1 MKINTKVKQVL
12 RIVFVVLVSCSSFA
26 QEFTT
31 CESGEVGVYVS
42 MEYTDVNVPAGQVSW
57 DIQDGDGNV
66 LEDLDYLP
74 IASNFIYTSDEICLP
89 EGEIYTFNTYDLGG
103 DGWGF
108 GSWYELSIC
117 GGNTTIIN
125 NSGNAPS
132 GSGGSESFSLPFITD
147 NCFCFSLDLQQS
159 NSSSATASDGSVS

>member
-1 MKINTKVKQVL
+1 MKCLMKMNTKVKQVL
-12 RIVFVVLVSCSSFA
+12 RFICVVLVSCSSFA

-31 CESGEVGVYVS
+31 CESGEVGVFVS

-89 EGEIYTFNTYDLGG
+89 EGGDL
-103 DGWGF
+103 
-108 GSWYELSIC
+108 YI
-117 GGNTTIIN
+117 
-125 NSGNAPS
+125 
-132 GSGGSESFSLPFITD
+132 
-147 NCFCFSLDLQQS
+147 
-159 NSSSATASDGSVS
+159 

>member
-1 MKINTKVKQVL
+1 M
-12 RIVFVVLVSCSSFA
+12 VVQILMGNYASEANIDNGSCIISL

-31 CESGEVGVYVS
+31 CESGEVGVFVS
-42 MEYTDVNVPAGQVSW
+42 MEYTDVNIPAGQVSW
-57 DIQDGDGNV
+57 DIQDVDGNV

-89 EGEIYTFNTYDLGG
+89 EGEIYTFNTYDSAG

-125 NSGNAPS
+125 KVGVHLLVLEVLNH
-132 GSGGSESFSLPFITD
+132 FL
-147 NCFCFSLDLQQS
+147 CLL
-159 NSSSATASDGSVS
+159 